1 MRPSYYGWLDGEPA
15 VSYGGTPSLKGITLE
30 NFYDEEHNDGVVY
43 DFKWKLSKLIPENP
57 GHLERLCIKSFGT
70 KVIPSICFIL

>member
-57 GHLERLCIKSFGT
+57 GQLERLCIKSFGT

>member
-43 DFKWKLSKLIPENP
+43 DFKWKLSKLI
-57 GHLERLCIKSFGT
+57 LLSLIKFIEKHS
-70 KVIPSICFIL
+70 SIFIIKQTYYQT